1 MPVCARAVQ
10 QADGSYLLALDPAET
25 NASTCA
31 YVVSTG
37 TESLLGSLADLSPEN
52 ALVISI
58 AAAGVWAVAWGF
70 RLLAHMLVS
79 DWEIKNENV

>member
-1 MPVCARAVQ
+1 MPICARAIQ
-10 QADGSYLLALDPAET
+10 QPDGSYLLALDPAET
-25 NASTCA
+25 NPATCP

-58 AAAGVWAVAWGF
+58 AAAGVWAIAWGF
-70 RLLAHMLVS
+70 RLLAHTLFS